1 MTLLLRYPLPVLAKG
16 LSCIS
21 GPTVHRIMICSLSFA
36 FFASLL
42 RILLCLRQIGLVPM
56 LFVWVTL
63 FTYVSLFVCTYV
75 CTYVLR
81 LLLLTSRGGNHLL
94 GKCEDVR
101 IYLERTAPVW
111 YQIPV
116 LITLWNQF
124 FMELRGPMHCTD
136 VGITLTL

>member
-1 MTLLLRYPLPVLAKG
+1 MG
-16 LSCIS
+16 
-21 GPTVHRIMICSLSFA
+21 FA
-36 FFASLL
+36 LYLHF
-42 RILLCLRQIGLVPM
+42 LC
-56 LFVWVTL
+56 
-63 FTYVSLFVCTYV
+63 YV
-75 CTYVLR
+75 CIFGFAIVVVDI
-81 LLLLTSRGGNHLL
+81 RGGNHLL